1 MPFSSEPDGA
11 RLPDPVSASRASVA
25 SVSLVLLSLT
35 IAACVVSSAEAS
47 TVQVQEGT
55 LTITQAAGESTL
67 FVLRAPFHD
76 PSATG
81 PQPPPGTWLV
91 QRNRTPGR
99 PGTPP
104 TAGPGCVATPNPH
117 PEISCSS
124 VARIDIAF
132 GDGADSLLVDA
143 FQDPKVPVRISGGDG
158 DDDLYVSIPPGDVTV
173 DGGPGN
179 DTITTGSAKVLGG
192 PGDDAIALSWNTD
205 DHTSPIIDCGP
216 GNDHF
221 ADGAALPASVR
232 PTIDAA
238 TCPPILRALGRF
250 RRATNVSYAPPSFKV
265 PANRRLRLAL
275 FRAAEPVSGTV
286 RFHESR
292 SKSSCGKSVAFHAAA
307 GQQVRV
313 TLTVSPSVRRRLGAG
328 RPTGCEVTVSGTD
341 DEGEPISGGTP
352 YAYLLL
358 APGTHKE

>member
-1 MPFSSEPDGA
+1 
-11 RLPDPVSASRASVA
+11 
-25 SVSLVLLSLT
+25 
-35 IAACVVSSAEAS
+35 
-47 TVQVQEGT
+47 
-55 LTITQAAGESTL
+55 
-67 FVLRAPFHD
+67 
-76 PSATG
+76 
-81 PQPPPGTWLV
+81 
-91 QRNRTPGR
+91 
-99 PGTPP
+99 
-104 TAGPGCVATPNPH
+104 VATPYPPH
-117 PEISCSS
+117 EISCSS
-124 VARIDIAF
+124 VARVDIAF
-132 GDGADSLLVDA
+132 GDGADSLFVDA

-158 DDDLYVSIPPGDVTV
+158 DDDLYVAIPPGDVTV

-179 DTITTGSAKVLGG
+179 DTITTGSATVLGG
-192 PGDDAIALSWNTD
+192 PGDDAIAFSWTPE
-205 DHTSPIIDCGP
+205 DHTSPVIDCGP

-232 PTIDAA
+232 ATVEAA

-250 RRATNVSYAPPSFKV
+250 RRAENGFFTAPTFKV
-265 PANRRLRLAL
+265 PANRRLRVAL

-292 SKSSCGKSVAFHAAA
+292 SKSSCGKPVRFHAAA

-313 TLTVSPSVRRRLGAG
+313 TLAVLPSVLRRLDRG
-328 RPTGCEVTVSGTD
+328 RQVGCAVTVTGTD